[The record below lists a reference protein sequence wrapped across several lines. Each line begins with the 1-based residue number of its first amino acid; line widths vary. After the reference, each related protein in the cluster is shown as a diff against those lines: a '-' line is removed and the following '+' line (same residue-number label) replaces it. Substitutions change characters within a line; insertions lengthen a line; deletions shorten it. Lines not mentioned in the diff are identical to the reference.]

1 MVKRREDVTIKAVIF
16 DIDGTLIK
24 FVLDYKSSR
33 AEVIQFLTNQ
43 GFPQSLFSMKENIFE
58 MLKKAELYMK
68 NNGAEKNKIKTIKQG
83 VFSIADHHEMEAA
96 NATSMLPGVLET
108 LKNLKNMGLKM
119 AIFTMNGEKS
129 TSHIMRTFKLGQFF
143 DAIATR
149 ESATKVKPDPAH
161 LDTVLS
167 ALKIKPEETIVV
179 GDSTLDMK
187 CANELN
193 IKSVGIST
201 GISLP
206 KELIAAGASYLISSF
221 TDIPKLVQQL
231 NEKA

>member
-1 MVKRREDVTIKAVIF
+1 
-16 DIDGTLIK
+16 
-24 FVLDYKSSR
+24 
-33 AEVIQFLTNQ
+33 
-43 GFPQSLFSMKENIFE
+43 
-58 MLKKAELYMK
+58 LKKAELYMK